1 MKIKLYRSSTIGL
14 ISENFKI
21 LQDPWLTD
29 GEYFGSWSHY
39 PYFDLD
45 KNIDEINSY
54 DAIYVSHIHL
64 DHCSDKTLKKLTK
77 IFQYIYIVT
86 MLNF

>member
-29 GEYFGSWSHY
+29 GEFLALGRII
-39 PYFDLD
+39 L
-45 KNIDEINSY
+45 
-54 DAIYVSHIHL
+54 
-64 DHCSDKTLKKLTK
+64 KTR
-77 IFQYIYIVT
+77 
-86 MLNF
+86 